1 MHWFVDALRDNP
13 ELALFLTLAIG
24 FALGRIRIGSF
35 ELGPIVGCLFAGVV
49 VGQLGIPVSQ
59 PLKNAF
65 FLLFL
70 FAIGYR
76 TGPLFFRGLKATAL
90 PQVALTVILCLTALA
105 TTYATALLFGFDAG
119 AAGGLV
125 AGAMTSAA
133 AVGTAGDAI
142 VRMVGDAATAEALL
156 ANRTV
161 AFAVTYLL
169 GMVLVVWLLSR
180 LGPRLLGVDLAAEC
194 RKLEQEMGVKRQ
206 DDGAT
211 SAYVP
216 IVIRGYAVPESMAGL
231 SVDELEA
238 RFVDRRVCVERLR
251 RGDTLIDEPRP
262 SLRLLAGD
270 RIALSGRREWLVGSD
285 NPLHG
290 HEVEGAELLELPTVE
305 VDVVVARGEL
315 AGRPLAELGREAG
328 ARGVYLRRITR
339 AGLELPFTAA
349 TRAEPGDVLRLVGVR
364 RNVARIA
371 DRIGYAEW
379 PSNRTNLPTAAV
391 AIVLGGLIGL
401 PVLALGQ
408 IKLSLSVFVGA
419 LLMGLFAGWLCTM
432 NRRLGPFPGPAL
444 WLFENLGLTAFLA
457 LVGIEAGPD
466 FVRGLLESGPALIA
480 AGILITSL
488 PHIVTIL
495 VGKHLFKLHPGI
507 LLGVCCG
514 AGTSAP
520 ALAAVEEV
528 ADSKVP
534 ALGYG
539 VGCALGNVIL
549 ALWGTVV
556 VLLIGA

>member
-1 MHWFVDALRDNP
+1 MHWFAVALRNNP
-13 ELALFLTLAIG
+13 ELALFLTLALG

-76 TGPLFFRGLKATAL
+76 TGPLFFRGLKTTAL
-90 PQVALTVILCLTALA
+90 PQVGLTIILCVTALA
-105 TTYATALLFGFDAG
+105 TTSTTALLFGFDAG

-142 VRMVGDAATAEALL
+142 VRMAADPAVTEALL
-156 ANRTV
+156 TSRTV

-194 RKLEQEMGVKRQ
+194 RKLEEEMGVKRQ
-206 DDGAT
+206 EEGTT

-216 IVIRGYAVPESMAGL
+216 VVVRGYEVPEHLAGL
-231 SVDELEA
+231 SIQELES
-238 RFVDRRVCVERLR
+238 RFEDRRVCVERLR
-251 RGDTLIDEPRP
+251 RDEGLVDEPDP
-262 SLRLLAGD
+262 SLRLQSAD

-290 HEVEGAELLELPTVE
+290 HEVDDPELLELPAVE
-305 VDVVVARGEL
+305 VDVVVTRSEL
-315 AGRPLAELGREAG
+315 AGRTLAELARESG
-328 ARGVYLRRITR
+328 ARGVYLKQLTR

-349 TRAEPGDVLRLVGVR
+349 TRAEPGDVLRLVGIR

-371 DRIGYAEW
+371 DRIGYPEW
-379 PSNRTNLPTAAV
+379 PSNRTNLPTVAV

-408 IKLSLSVFVGA
+408 VKLSLSVFVGA
-419 LLMGLFAGWLCTM
+419 LLMALITGWLCTV

-466 FVRGLLESGPALIA
+466 FVRGLVASGPALIG

-495 VGKHLFKLHPGI
+495 VGKHLFHLHPGI

-556 VLLIGA
+556 VLLIGG

>member
-1 MHWFVDALRDNP
+1 MNWFADALRDNP

-105 TTYATALLFGFDAG
+105 TTYTTALLFGFDAG

-142 VRMVGDAATAEALL
+142 VRMVGDAAAAETLL

-194 RKLEQEMGVKRQ
+194 RKLEEEMGVKRQ
-206 DDGAT
+206 EEGVT
-211 SAYVP
+211 SAYFPVG
-216 IVIRGYAVPESMAGL
+216 VRAYTVSGNLVGL
-231 SVDELEA
+231 SIQELEA
-238 RFVDRRVCVERLR
+238 RFQDRRVCVERLR
-251 RGDTLIDEPRP
+251 RGRELVDEPDL
-262 SLRLLAGD
+262 SLRLLSGD
-270 RIALSGRREWLVGSD
+270 RIALSGRREWLVSAD

-290 HEVEGAELLELPTVE
+290 HEVDDPELLELPVVE
-305 VDVVVARGEL
+305 VDVFVTRGEL
-315 AGRPLAELGREAG
+315 AGHTLAELAQEAG

-339 AGLELPFTAA
+339 AGVELPRTAA
-349 TRAEPGDVLRLVGVR
+349 SRIEPGDVLRLVGIR
-364 RNVARIA
+364 RNVERIA
-371 DRIGYAEW
+371 DQLGYPEW
-379 PSNRTNLPTAAV
+379 PSHRTNLATVAV
-391 AIVLGGLIGL
+391 AILLGGLIGL

-419 LLMGLFAGWLCTM
+419 LLTGLVTGWLCTM
-432 NRRLGPFPGPAL
+432 KRRLGPFPGPAL

-495 VGKHLFKLHPGI
+495 IGKHLFKLHPGI

-556 VLLIGA
+556 VLLIGG

>member
-1 MHWFVDALRDNP
+1 MNWFADALRDNP

-105 TTYATALLFGFDAG
+105 TTYTTALLFGFDAG

-142 VRMVGDAATAEALL
+142 VRMVGDAATAETLL

-194 RKLEQEMGVKRQ
+194 RKLEEEMGVKRQ
-206 DDGAT
+206 EEGVT
-211 SAYVP
+211 SAYFPV
-216 IVIRGYAVPESMAGL
+216 VIRGYAVPEFVAGL
-231 SVDELEA
+231 SIQELEA
-238 RFVDRRVCVERLR
+238 RFQDRRVCVERLR
-251 RGDTLIDEPRP
+251 RGRELVDEPDL
-262 SLRLLAGD
+262 SLRLLSGD
-270 RIALSGRREWLVGSD
+270 RIALSGRREWLVSAD

-290 HEVEGAELLELPTVE
+290 HEVDDPELLELPVVE
-305 VDVVVARGEL
+305 VDVFVTRGEL
-315 AGRPLAELGREAG
+315 AGHTLAELAQEAG

-339 AGLELPFTAA
+339 AGVELPRTAA
-349 TRAEPGDVLRLVGVR
+349 SRIEPGDVLRLVGIR
-364 RNVARIA
+364 RNVERIA
-371 DRIGYAEW
+371 DQLGYPEW
-379 PSNRTNLPTAAV
+379 PSHRTNLATVAV
-391 AIVLGGLIGL
+391 AILLGGLIGL

-419 LLMGLFAGWLCTM
+419 LLTGLVTGWLCTM
-432 NRRLGPFPGPAL
+432 KRRLGPFPGPAL

-495 VGKHLFKLHPGI
+495 IGKHLFKLHPGI

-556 VLLIGA
+556 VLLIGG

>member
-1 MHWFVDALRDNP
+1 MNWFADALRDNP

-105 TTYATALLFGFDAG
+105 TTYTTALLFDFDAG

-142 VRMVGDAATAEALL
+142 VRMVGDAATAETLL

-194 RKLEQEMGVKRQ
+194 RKLEEEMGVKRQ
-206 DDGAT
+206 EEGVT
-211 SAYVP
+211 SAYFPVG
-216 IVIRGYAVPESMAGL
+216 VRAYTVSGNLAGL
-231 SVDELEA
+231 SIQELEA
-238 RFVDRRVCVERLR
+238 RFQDRRVCVERLR
-251 RGDTLIDEPRP
+251 RGRELVDEPDL
-262 SLRLLAGD
+262 SLRLLSGD
-270 RIALSGRREWLVGSD
+270 RIALSGRREWLVSAD

-290 HEVEGAELLELPTVE
+290 HEVDDPELLELPVVE
-305 VDVVVARGEL
+305 VDVFVTRGEL
-315 AGRPLAELGREAG
+315 AGHTLAELAQEAG

-339 AGLELPFTAA
+339 AGVELPRTAA
-349 TRAEPGDVLRLVGVR
+349 SRIEPGDVLRLVGIR
-364 RNVARIA
+364 RNVERIA
-371 DRIGYAEW
+371 DQLGYPEW
-379 PSNRTNLPTAAV
+379 PSHRTNLATVAV
-391 AIVLGGLIGL
+391 AILLGGLIGL

-419 LLMGLFAGWLCTM
+419 LLTGLVTGWLCTM
-432 NRRLGPFPGPAL
+432 KRRLGPFPGPAL

-495 VGKHLFKLHPGI
+495 IGKHLFKLHPGI

-556 VLLIGA
+556 VLLIGG

>member
-13 ELALFLTLAIG
+13 ELALFLTLALG

-76 TGPLFFRGLKATAL
+76 TGPLFFRGLKTTAL
-90 PQVALTVILCLTALA
+90 PQVALTVILCVTALA
-105 TTYATALLFGFDAG
+105 TTYTTALLFGFDAG
-119 AAGGLV
+119 AGGGLV

-142 VRMVGDAATAEALL
+142 VRMAADAATTEALL
-156 ANRTV
+156 TSRTV

-194 RKLEQEMGVKRQ
+194 RKLEEEMGVKRQ
-206 DDGAT
+206 QEGT
-211 SAYVP
+211 ISAYVP
-216 IVIRGYAVPESMAGL
+216 VVVRGYRVPEHLAGL
-231 SVDELEA
+231 SIQELES
-238 RFVDRRVCVERLR
+238 RFQDRRVCVERLR
-251 RGDTLIDEPRP
+251 RGDELVDEPDA
-262 SLRLLAGD
+262 SLRLRTSD
-270 RIALSGRREWLVGSD
+270 RLALSGRLEWLAGSD
-285 NPLHG
+285 NPLQG
-290 HEVEGAELLELPTVE
+290 HELDDPELLELAAVE
-305 VDVVVARGEL
+305 VDVIVTRGEL
-315 AGRPLAELGREAG
+315 AGRTLAELGQEAG
-328 ARGVYLRRITR
+328 ARGVYVKRLTR
-339 AGLELPFTAA
+339 AGLEMPFTAA
-349 TRAEPGDVLRLVGVR
+349 TRAEPGDVLRLIGIR
-364 RNVARIA
+364 RNVERIA
-371 DRIGYAEW
+371 DRLGYPEW
-379 PSNRTNLPTAAV
+379 PSNRTNLPTVAV

-408 IKLSLSVFVGA
+408 VKLSLSVFVGA
-419 LLMGLFAGWLCTM
+419 LLTGLITGWLCTIQ
-432 NRRLGPFPGPAL
+432 RRIGPFPGPAL

-466 FVRGLLESGPALIA
+466 FVRGLLASGPALIA
-480 AGILITSL
+480 AGILITSV
-488 PHIVTIL
+488 PHVVTIL
-495 VGKHLFKLHPGI
+495 IGKHIFKLHPGI

-549 ALWGTVV
+549 ALWGTVM
-556 VLLIGA
+556 VLLIGG